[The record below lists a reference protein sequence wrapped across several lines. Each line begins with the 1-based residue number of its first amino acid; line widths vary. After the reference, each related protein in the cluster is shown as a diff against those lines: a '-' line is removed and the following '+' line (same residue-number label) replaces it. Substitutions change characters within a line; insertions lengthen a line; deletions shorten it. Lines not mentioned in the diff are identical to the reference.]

1 MVDEAHERSCYTDLL
16 LGVLKKCVGRSP
28 ARTTVILNIVLPR
41 IRRVRPELRVVISS
55 ATIEA
60 QHFVDFFN
68 SQPPPSSVPSSGIK
82 TGEDML
88 PPPSKKSR
96 WDKKERE
103 EVKLDEAV
111 MVRLEGKAFPVDIAY
126 LEEPTSDVV
135 LKAVETIFDIHLKV
149 GPVGV
154 YPDRN
159 AFRFDKLPPCS
170 NLRATS

>member
-1 MVDEAHERSCYTDLL
+1 M
-16 LGVLKKCVGRSP
+16 
-28 ARTTVILNIVLPR
+28 PR
-41 IRRVRPELRVVISS
+41 IRRVRPDLRVVISS

-68 SQPPPSSVPSSGIK
+68 AQPPPASVPSSGLK
-82 TGEDML
+82 SGDDML

-103 EVKLDEAV
+103 EVKLDDAV

-149 GPVGV
+149 SPLLAHSLYV
-154 YPDRN
+154 N
-159 AFRFDKLPPCS
+159 AE
-170 NLRATS
+170 T